1 MSFSSFSDLAVRPI
15 DVALYT
21 PPIVWKGDVL
31 GHVGYADCFFWVLKG
46 ECYLNIDNC
55 SYIVKPNQLAFLP
68 AGKLRSYTQVSNDFS
83 MYFMTF
89 ECKSNGENVMSFL
102 GFDKSDFVCEVDN
115 PDEVT
120 YLFESSNV
128 KEFVKNPI
136 EQLNWSA
143 NLIKLITIYAKS
155 FNKARID
162 NKSFFKP
169 ALNFMSRNLDKVIT
183 VADIAKTVYTEPV
196 YFIKKFKKAFS
207 IPPLQYLNRL
217 RVYNAMSLLINTRL
231 SVDEIAK
238 KVGVGDPSYFS
249 RLFRKVC
256 NISPSEYRNA
266 FLSVEQKL

>member
-1 MSFSSFSDLAVRPI
+1 MPLNSFTDLSVRPI
-15 DVALYT
+15 NVALYT

-46 ECYLNIDNC
+46 ECYLNIDNY

-89 ECKSNGENVMSFL
+89 ECKANGENLMSFL
-102 GFDKSDFVCEVDN
+102 GLDKNDFVCEVQS
-115 PDEVT
+115 PDQVT
-120 YLFESSNV
+120 ELFERSNV

-143 NLIKLITIYAKS
+143 NLIRLISIYAKS
-155 FNKARID
+155 FKKARTD
-162 NKSFFKP
+162 NKNFFKP
-169 ALNFMSRNLDKVIT
+169 ALNFMSKNLDKEIT
-183 VADIAKTVYTEPV
+183 VADMAKTVYTEPV

-217 RVYNAMSLLINTRL
+217 RVYSAMNLLISTRL

-238 KVGVGDPSYFS
+238 KVGVSDPSYFS

-256 NISPSEYRNA
+256 SLSPSEYRNA
-266 FLSVEQKL
+266 FLSSEERV